1 MIQEAR
7 GGCKDW
13 LPEATVYGGVSF
25 DRRSKGTSSGRED
38 RKDETGVKPPKNV
51 RFRSF
56 VQQIFVGS
64 IIVLIKKI

>member
-1 MIQEAR
+1 M
-7 GGCKDW
+7 
-13 LPEATVYGGVSF
+13 
-25 DRRSKGTSSGRED
+25 
-38 RKDETGVKPPKNV
+38 GVKPPKNV